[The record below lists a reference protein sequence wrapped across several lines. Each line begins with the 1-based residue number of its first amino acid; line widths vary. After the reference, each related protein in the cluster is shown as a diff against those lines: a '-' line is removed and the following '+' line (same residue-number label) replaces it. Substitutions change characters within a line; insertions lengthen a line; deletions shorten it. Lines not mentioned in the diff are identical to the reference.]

1 MEVKGPIVVK
11 VSGSLLTPLRPSYLV
26 EFRKAVTN
34 LLADGYRLGIVTGG
48 GRTAREYIAPLRE
61 LGVGESLLDEVG
73 IAAARLNALALALS
87 LLPHA
92 SPRVPTTLVEALEI
106 YERGLVPV
114 LGGLQPGQSTNAVAL
129 ELAEALGAKL
139 VVNLLNGVDGVY
151 DRNPSEPGAVK
162 YDLLDYDAMEDIV
175 SAKESYAGT
184 YELFDKVALEVARR
198 SSIRVIFMNG
208 ANPGDVVAA
217 VKGLRKLGTL
227 LGPKS

>member
-1 MEVKGPIVVK
+1 MEVRGPVVIK
-11 VSGSLLTPLRPSYLV
+11 VSGSLLTPLRPSYLA
-26 EFRKAVTN
+26 EFRRAVAS
-34 LLADGYRLGIVTGG
+34 LLSDGYRLGIVTGG

-87 LLPHA
+87 LLPYA
-92 SPRVPTTLVEALEI
+92 SPRVPATLVEAMEI

-151 DRNPSEPGAVK
+151 DKNPAEPGAVK
-162 YDLLDYDAMEDIV
+162 YEVLDYDTMESIV
-175 SAKESYAGT
+175 GKKESYAGT

-198 SSIRVIFMNG
+198 SSIRVLFMDG
-208 ANPGDVVAA
+208 ANPDNLVAA
-217 VKGLRKLGTL
+217 IKGLRKVGTL
-227 LGPKS
+227 LGPRP